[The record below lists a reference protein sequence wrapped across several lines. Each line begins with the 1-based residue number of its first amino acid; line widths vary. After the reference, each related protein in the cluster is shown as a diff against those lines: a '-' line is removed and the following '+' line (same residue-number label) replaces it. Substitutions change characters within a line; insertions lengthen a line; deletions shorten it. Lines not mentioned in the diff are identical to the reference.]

1 MYFLLHCIYLITSWT
16 ITYCIRAKDKNA
28 EYAIQLS
35 DRQIVAFAPLVL
47 SLQLEWKVWSTG
59 QLHTTSK
66 DGVSSIII
74 KLAHRTHQ
82 WQKKSLQASVF
93 LGPLII
99 PEDLL
104 LAHEWA
110 EMIK

>member
-35 DRQIVAFAPLVL
+35 DGQIVAFAPLVF
-47 SLQLEWKVWSTG
+47 WSTG

-110 EMIK
+110 EMLK